1 MSYDYNSDD
10 ADDGIDLGD
19 FAGST
24 VSVEDVTEMLGVCR
38 RTVYRLIDAGRIRT
52 CQLGPRGKHRLDGG
66 DVGRLAEKRVKR
78 RED

>member
-38 RTVYRLIDAGRIRT
+38 RTVYRLIDAG
-52 CQLGPRGKHRLDGG
+52 
-66 DVGRLAEKRVKR
+66 
-78 RED
+78 